1 MFSLVQRCSRRGL
14 TLLMTHETGAFFGFE
29 EGSVSNISHLSDNVF
44 LLRYLLDGTVD
55 RSFIV
60 LKTRATMHEQ
70 QPRAFTIGSS
80 GMDLSVR

>member
-1 MFSLVQRCSRRGL
+1 MFSLVPA
-14 TLLMTHETGAFFGFE
+14 LLAPRPDAADYPRDGAFFGFE

-70 QPRAFTIGSS
+70 QPRAFSIGS
-80 GMDLSVR
+80 GGIDLNDR